1 MRIKIIILYIN
12 RFIIQQKYKIIII
25 EIDAIFQP
33 DCIIH
38 HFKNTNSIKYS
49 SKISNIMPMLA
60 IIISLFLNGNILDTL
75 TLDSGQKN
83 MYPGPENRTS
93 LFFLYHLYLILA
105 LMAIILALGRYMCQ
119 LSARYFY
126 IIGVEFV
133 DCKAMNKGTCSLL
146 LLLFVLLVSALL
158 ALLLLVGIG
167 MNSFKFFIS
176 GCVLVV
182 YYTLSQLIVNKCLT
196 LT

>member
-1 MRIKIIILYIN
+1 MSIKIIILYTN

-25 EIDAIFQP
+25 EIDAIFQF
-33 DCIIH
+33 DCIMY

-49 SKISNIMPMLA
+49 SKISKIMPMLA

-146 LLLFVLLVSALL
+146 LLFVLLVSALL

-182 YYTLSQLIVNKCLT
+182 Y
-196 LT
+196 